1 MLDPKQREWVRK
13 MAGLVT
19 NNLADS
25 PVGAEEDGA
34 GASGGGQDSKKDA
47 KAPAT
52 DSTRHADLPQ
62 PMLPDCKVVGGA
74 IPGPDNFVLC
84 SMHGHILD
92 TATKQI
98 VANNLK
104 EFLAQHPEYGK
115 LPMDMLADC
124 AAEHGKLKGPAHHV
138 LCRTHGHVLD
148 TKAKKVIAYS
158 PADYR
163 KRFAPKKAKES
174 AEPEKGTSPPYDEK
188 GAQEKLRNILSGA
201 AIFIN
206 DFQSRKSE
214 FDKEMGVLDHLCP
227 DAVSEARQAMS
238 EAIASLRA
246 HNVKAGEWIA
256 RSDLWVPGDIPRASQ
271 EARNAL
277 SNYSSAMDKLRKCVD
292 NPPPLPPARPSS
304 PDVDPAALKAQ
315 QELIRRRDQ
324 LMASRAFEGSLK
336 SLGELVG
343 KIDHELEKAK
353 NLASRMQVA
362 R

>member
-1 MLDPKQREWVRK
+1 

-25 PVGAEEDGA
+25 PVGAGEDGP

-52 DSTRHADLPQ
+52 DSTGNAGLPQ
-62 PMLPDCKVVGGA
+62 PMLPDCKVVSGA

-98 VANNLK
+98 VAINLK
-104 EFLAQHPEYGK
+104 EFLAQHPEYAK

-124 AAEHGKLKGPAHHV
+124 APESGKLQGPAHHV

-163 KRFAPKKAKES
+163 KRFAPKKVKATAGSEKES
-174 AEPEKGTSPPYDEK
+174 PPFDEK
-188 GAQEKLRNILSGA
+188 GAQEQLRNILSGA

-206 DFQSRKSE
+206 DFQSRKAE
-214 FDKEMGVLDHLCP
+214 FDKKMDGLAHLCP
-227 DAVSEARQAMS
+227 DAVSEAREAMAD
-238 EAIASLRA
+238 AIDSLRA
-246 HNVKAGEWIA
+246 HNVTAGEWIA
-256 RSDLWVPGDIPRASQ
+256 RSDLWVPGDIPRTSQ
-271 EARNAL
+271 SARNAL
-277 SNYSSAMDKLRKCVD
+277 SKYSSAMDKLRKCVD
-292 NPPPLPPARPSS
+292 DPPPPPPVRPSS

>member
-1 MLDPKQREWVRK
+1 MLTQKEREWVRK

-25 PVGAEEDGA
+25 PVGAGEDGA
-34 GASGGGQDSKKDA
+34 GASGGSGGGQDSKKDA

-52 DSTRHADLPQ
+52 DSTGNAGQ
-62 PMLPDCKVVGGA
+62 PMLPDCKVVKGA

-104 EFLAQHPEYGK
+104 EFLAQKPEYGK
-115 LPMDMLADC
+115 LPMDMLSDC
-124 AAEHGKLKGPAHHV
+124 VAERGKLQGPAQHV
-138 LCRTHGHVLD
+138 LCSTHGHVLD

-163 KRFAPKKAKES
+163 KRFAPKKDKAPAGSE
-174 AEPEKGTSPPYDEK
+174 TQSPPFDEK

-206 DFQSRKSE
+206 DFQGRKAE
-214 FDKEMGVLDHLCP
+214 FDKEMDGIANLCP
-227 DAVSEARQAMS
+227 DAVSEARRAMS
-238 EAIASLRA
+238 EAIDSLRA
-246 HNVKAGEWIA
+246 HNVTAGEWIS
-256 RSDLWVPGDIPRASQ
+256 RSDLWVPGDIPRTSQ
-271 EARNAL
+271 DARNAI
-277 SNYSSAMDKLRKCVD
+277 SKYSSAMDKLQKCVKD
-292 NPPPLPPARPSS
+292 PPPPPAVRPSS

-315 QELIRRRDQ
+315 QDLVRRRDI
-324 LMASRAFEGSLK
+324 LKARGALEGSLK
-336 SLGELVG
+336 SLLELGG

-353 NLASRMQVA
+353 NLATRMQVA

>member
-1 MLDPKQREWVRK
+1 MLNQKQREWVRK

-25 PVGAEEDGA
+25 PVGAVEDGA
-34 GASGGGQDSKKDA
+34 GGSVGGQALKKDA
-47 KAPAT
+47 KAPDT
-52 DSTRHADLPQ
+52 DSTGNAGLPQ
-62 PMLPDCKVVGGA
+62 PMLPDCKAVKGA

-104 EFLAQHPEYGK
+104 EFLAQKPEYGK

-124 AAEHGKLKGPAHHV
+124 APERGKLQGPAHHV
-138 LCRTHGHVLD
+138 LCSTHGHVLD

-158 PADYR
+158 AADYR
-163 KRFAPKKAKES
+163 KRLAPKKDKAPAGSEKE
-174 AEPEKGTSPPYDEK
+174 PPFDEK

-206 DFQSRKSE
+206 DFQSQKAE
-214 FDKEMGVLDHLCP
+214 FDKEIDALAHLCP

-246 HNVKAGEWIA
+246 HNAKAGEWIA
-256 RSDLWVPGDIPRASQ
+256 RSDLWVPGDIPRSCQ
-271 EARNAL
+271 DARNAL

-315 QELIRRRDQ
+315 QELMRRRDQ
-324 LMASRAFEGSLK
+324 LTAWRAFEGSLK